1 MKQTICQVIS
11 DLIAYAEKSGL
22 ADARDRVYFEN
33 RLMEKLHVS
42 ALEGCRGA
50 GGAPLGGDFDG
61 RVRLRRGAGDHSR
74 QRRDRGGI
82 CLIPS

>member
-42 ALEGCRGA
+42 AFEGA
-50 GGAPLGGDFDG
+50 GSRWSAPW
-61 RVRLRRGAGDHSR
+61 RRF
-74 QRRDRGGI
+74 
-82 CLIPS
+82 